1 MHSDSIYILNIRQ
14 IYTIYRDA
22 YTLIMDEI
30 YTNNKRILRVARS
43 DTIAVSGGESGRG
56 LNIRHLYAKNRRN
69 VYYSIR
75 TFKGFK

>member
-43 DTIAVSGGESGRG
+43 VTNAVSGGESGRG

>member
-30 YTNNKRILRVARS
+30 YTNNKRTLRVARS
-43 DTIAVSGGESGRG
+43 DTNAVSGGASGGG